1 LKQVVNILQVE
12 RINILVEEFKET
24 KRLFEEN
31 RAEAERLYQEK
42 IKEMEA
48 QYEQVAVCCKPFRLI

>member
-1 LKQVVNILQVE
+1 
-12 RINILVEEFKET
+12 LVEEFKET

-42 IKEMEA
+42 ILEMQA